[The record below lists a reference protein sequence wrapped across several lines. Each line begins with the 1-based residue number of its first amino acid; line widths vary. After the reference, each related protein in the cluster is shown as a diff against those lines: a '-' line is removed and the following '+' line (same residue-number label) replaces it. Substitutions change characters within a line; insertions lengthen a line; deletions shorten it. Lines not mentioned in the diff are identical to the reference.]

1 MGQKP
6 TMEPLRR
13 RDDSA
18 DQPAPDRAENTLRM
32 VEAADAED
40 RVDAG
45 SQDREPPGAGSPES
59 TAAASAE
66 PSIASAAVPSAS
78 VACAL
83 TGERAA
89 FLEILCAAAEAEISP
104 AIRRSFRRAGNPGAG
119 ETAAFERLIDVVVDE
134 AEPPD
139 AALICAALAAR
150 TVARSLPRAEAG
162 VGEADGEA
170 LIAAWLETARAIA
183 AARGAAGLRRLLP
196 TAGLLAR
203 KSAGRGEPAA
213 EIATTMRRIAARI
226 VAELSL
232 DRAFGGAA
240 QDEEYQPMPS
250 GKSSP
255 RRIVIRGPVEMT
267 LDAR

>member
-1 MGQKP
+1 
-6 TMEPLRR
+6 MEPLRR
-13 RDDSA
+13 RDDRA
-18 DQPAPDRAENTLRM
+18 DQPAPDRAENIGRLA
-32 VEAADAED
+32 EAADA
-40 RVDAG
+40 G
-45 SQDREPPGAGSPES
+45 NPDREPSGAGPRASI
-59 TAAASAE
+59 AAAADGAPPSAE
-66 PSIASAAVPSAS
+66 PAVPSSTVWSSS
-78 VACAL
+78 VALAL

-89 FLEILCAAAEAEISP
+89 FLEILCAAAGADVPP
-104 AIRRSFRRAGNPGAG
+104 AVRRGFRRAGNPASS
-119 ETAAFERLIDVVVDE
+119 ETAAFERLVDDVVDE
-134 AEPPD
+134 ATPSL
-139 AALICAALAAR
+139 AAPICAALAAR
-150 TVARSLPRAEAG
+150 TVARCLPGAEAG
-162 VGEADGEA
+162 VGAADAEA
-170 LIAAWLETARAIA
+170 LLAAWLETARAIA

-196 TAGLLAR
+196 TAALLAR